1 MNRLL
6 LRLPS
11 AAIVAGSSLPQCAD
25 PDFNRDGNVDQ
36 DDVAALINYNAG
48 AGCP

>member
-1 MNRLL
+1 MKGLL

-11 AAIVAGSSLPQCAD
+11 AAIIAGGSLPRCVD

-36 DDVAALINYNAG
+36 DDVAALINYNAR